1 MASIGENL
9 HTFLSAST
17 GVAAATTSSMTRA
30 HAIEQNAI
38 TEPLILPKVW
48 YQRASETEE
57 RDLSGAGGIIESRWD
72 IEIYSE
78 DIDEA
83 LAIGD
88 AIKRVLNGH
97 RGTFGTGTS
106 LGAEVSDHDDDYVL
120 KGLSSDEGAHV
131 AALSATLFFNST

>member
-9 HTFLSAST
+9 YTFLSAST
-17 GVAAATTSSMTRA
+17 GVAAATTASMTRA

-57 RDLSGAGGIIESRWD
+57 LDLSGSGGIVESRWD

-88 AIKRVLNGH
+88 AIKRALNGH
-97 RGTFGTGTS
+97 RGTFGTGTA